1 MCDGHPKLEIQIA
14 LAALSFR
21 HNMAKP
27 SDATRLDAYQ
37 DLAQRQARMT
47 EDYAQRMSGDGAP
60 DPQKIAE
67 AVLSLVQMPHGTR
80 PPRTVVDPLM
90 DTVPAANCST
100 IPPRPYRAS
109 YWRKWG

>member
-1 MCDGHPKLEIQIA
+1 
-14 LAALSFR
+14 
-21 HNMAKP
+21 MAKP

-67 AVLSLVQMPHGTR
+67 AVTR
-80 PPRTVVDPLM
+80 RYGEISQWKNTGVLLGLQEKASPG
-90 DTVPAANCST
+90 VPGNAYGNA
-100 IPPRPYRAS
+100 I
-109 YWRKWG
+109 G